1 MSLYEHDLILASS
14 EITNPDTFQQAYLS
28 MLASEYEFDTFDR
41 ARELLG
47 RDSDD

>member
-1 MSLYEHDLILASS
+1 MNVHDLTLAPS

-28 MLASEYEFDTFDR
+28 MLASEYEFDSFDR